1 MDTVIEAHNLSKT
14 FRVRSSS
21 PVHAVAGIDLAVG
34 EGELV
39 AFLGPNGAG
48 KTTTIDMI
56 LGLTQPT
63 SGTLA
68 VCGMA
73 PRQAIIHSHVSAVL
87 QTGGLLRDITV
98 QETVEVIAAQ
108 YPSHLEVDDVM
119 QRAGITDLAKRR
131 VSKCSGGEQQRLRF
145 ALALLPDPDL
155 LILDE
160 PTAGMDVNARHTFWD
175 AMRTESH
182 RTVLFAT
189 HYLEEAQSFADRIV
203 LMNRGEIIAD
213 GTTQQIR
220 ALTNVRTVTFV
231 HDDPASVKP
240 KLAAHPGVTRVVTN
254 THTLIAETGDSD
266 ALLADVLAWGGHDI
280 EVTAPSLEAAFMA
293 LTQSDSDAHSRQRPA
308 PDAGAASDF
317 APGDS
322 RTSGKHGALEPAAGT
337 SPARGTEEA

>member
-1 MDTVIEAHNLSKT
+1 MDAVIEAKNLSKT
-14 FRVRSSS
+14 FRARSSS

-56 LGLTQPT
+56 LGLTTPT
-63 SGTLA
+63 SGSLT

-73 PRQAIIHSHVSAVL
+73 PRQAIIHSRVSAVL

-98 QETVEVIAAQ
+98 KETVGVIAAQ
-108 YPSHLEVDDVM
+108 YPEHLATGDVM
-119 QRAGITDLAKRR
+119 QRAGITDLAGRR

-145 ALALLPDPDL
+145 ALALLPDPGL
-155 LILDE
+155 LVLDE
-160 PTAGMDVNARHTFWD
+160 PTAGMDVNARHAFWD
-175 AMRTESH
+175 AMRAEAH

-203 LMNRGEIIAD
+203 LMNRGQIIAD

-220 ALTNVRTVTFV
+220 ALTNVRTVRFS
-231 HDDPASVKP
+231 HDDPASLQP
-240 KLAAHPGVTRVVTN
+240 KLAANPSVTRVVTN
-254 THTLIAETGDSD
+254 THSLTAETSDSD
-266 ALLADVLAWGGHDI
+266 ALLADVLAWGGYDI

-293 LTQSDSDAHSRQRPA
+293 LTQSDSKVA
-308 PDAGAASDF
+308 
-317 APGDS
+317 
-322 RTSGKHGALEPAAGT
+322 
-337 SPARGTEEA
+337 